1 MRMTLGTKFAL
12 LLSLV
17 IACIMLIFGMISIYE
32 QQKTFTA
39 LSYAKAE
46 GVVKQLAI
54 TLQSPLWDANKDYIE
69 LLLRSYLEDPEILS
83 IEVKELENTVS
94 HLAKSQETNEL
105 VDLTKNQAQP
115 IFYNNQ
121 AIRKTGEIVYNEE
134 VIGRFEVVFSTKF
147 ISTQIH
153 KTSLMTGTVFFAL
166 LGVETCTLFLLIRR
180 FISLPLKTI
189 VQASLQIAEG
199 DIDATLPIV
208 KSQDEIGTLNAAFHK
223 TLVYIRQMAEIATKI
238 AAGDLNHRIV
248 PRSERDVLGHTFQ
261 DMTTYLQE
269 MATAATTIAEGDLRQ
284 EIRPKTD
291 SDALGQA
298 FQRLTFV
305 RDIIRQIMQSSER
318 LGIASG
324 ALSRVSAQ
332 MAAGAEQTSQQ
343 ANFVSSS
350 SQKISQN
357 VTEISSA
364 TEQLAASIREISHKV
379 LDIESIVMRS
389 VETANSA
396 NATIIRLEESS
407 QEIGDIVKVITTI
420 TQQTNLLA
428 LNASIEA
435 ARVGDAGKG
444 FAVVANEIKELARE
458 TARSA
463 EGIIHKIETIQ
474 ANTTEASEAI
484 SQVTAITQ
492 QVHEL
497 SLSVATAIEE
507 QAATTNTI
515 SHNVADTADGSSEI
529 TRTITEVA
537 SVISQTSEQASSVQ
551 SAVQELTGLA
561 EQLRQLVGK
570 FQV

>member
-12 LLSLV
+12 LLSIV
-17 IACIMLIFGMISIYE
+17 IAFIMLIFGVISIYE

-94 HLAKSQETNEL
+94 HLAKSQETSEV

-115 IFYNNQ
+115 IVYNTQ
-121 AIRKTGEIVYNEE
+121 AIRKTGEIVYNGE

-147 ISTQIH
+147 ISMQIH
-153 KTSLMTGTVFFAL
+153 KTSLMTSTVFLTL
-166 LGVETCTLFLLIRR
+166 LGVETCALLLLIRH
-180 FISLPLKTI
+180 FISRPLKTI

-199 DIDATLPIV
+199 DIDATLPMV

-223 TLVYIRQMAEIATKI
+223 TLVYIRQMAGIATKI

-269 MATAATTIAEGDLRQ
+269 MATVATTIAEGDLRQ

-324 ALSRVSAQ
+324 ALSKVSAQ

-463 EGIIHKIETIQ
+463 EGIIRKIEMIQ
-474 ANTTEASEAI
+474 ANTSEARQAI

-497 SLSVATAIEE
+497 SLSVATAIEQ

-537 SVISQTSEQASSVQ
+537 GVVGQTSLQASSVQ
-551 SAVQELTGLA
+551 SAVGELTGLA
-561 EQLRQLVGK
+561 EQLRELVGK